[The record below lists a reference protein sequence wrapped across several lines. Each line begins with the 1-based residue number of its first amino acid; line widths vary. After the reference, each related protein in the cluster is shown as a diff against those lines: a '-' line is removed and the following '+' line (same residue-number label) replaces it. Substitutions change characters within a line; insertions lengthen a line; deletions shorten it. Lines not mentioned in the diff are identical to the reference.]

1 MRATRGVPFLEFPYE
16 RIAIFAAVFL
26 CQVSFA
32 QESTVA
38 AQGSLEEVTVERESL
53 PMEELTVIAPQSL
66 QTMREKL
73 VRAEDDVLAVFN
85 SLNDDDDYDI
95 YCVRETPLGSN
106 IPVRVCRAKFV
117 DKEQAQAAQDYLGG
131 LGYVDP
137 IGQLR
142 YREGI
147 LRQKMATLM
156 EESPDLF
163 QALMAYY
170 DLKTGYDEQ
179 REERFEDSFIAR

>member
-1 MRATRGVPFLEFPYE
+1 MQVTRHIPFLEISYE
-16 RIAIFAAVFL
+16 RITIFVAVFL
-26 CQVSFA
+26 CQAGFA
-32 QESTVA
+32 QESTVPA
-38 AQGSLEEVTVERESL
+38 PGSLEEATVERDSQ
-53 PMEELTVIAPQSL
+53 PMEELTVIAPESL
-66 QTMREKL
+66 QNMREKL

-95 YCVRETPLGSN
+95 YCVRERPLGSN

-142 YREGI
+142 YHDGI

-163 QALMAYY
+163 QALMTYY
-170 DLKTGYDEQ
+170 ELKTGYDTQ